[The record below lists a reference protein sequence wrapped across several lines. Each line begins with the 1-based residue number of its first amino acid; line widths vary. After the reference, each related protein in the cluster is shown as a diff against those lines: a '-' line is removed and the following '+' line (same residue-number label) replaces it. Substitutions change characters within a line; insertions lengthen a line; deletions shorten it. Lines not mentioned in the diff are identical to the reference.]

1 MTGAQVYD
9 MVFVAERASTL
20 SRKERNMTSTIKGM
34 MVLAAVTVLAGCGG
48 KQALMPKET
57 PAWVVKGSG
66 AFKDSG
72 DQVFYGV
79 GAVTGMNNKPLAVT
93 TAENRARA
101 EVAKVFETYS
111 ASLMKDYA
119 ASTTGGAA
127 ITADNP
133 TSEEQHVEQTIKTF
147 SAVTLSGVKI
157 VDRWDDPNDGTIYSL
172 ARLDLKD
179 FEDQVKKMKE
189 LNANVKAYVKENAER
204 AFDDLS
210 AEEDRRR

>member
-1 MTGAQVYD
+1 
-9 MVFVAERASTL
+9 
-20 SRKERNMTSTIKGM
+20 MTSAIKAM
-34 MVLAAVTVLAGCGG
+34 MVLAAVAVLTGCGG

-57 PAWVVKGSG
+57 PPWVVKGSG
-66 AFKDSG
+66 AFKDAG

-79 GAVTGMNNKPLAVT
+79 GAVTGMHNKPLAVT

-101 EVAKVFETYS
+101 EVAKVFQTYS

-179 FEDQVKKMKE
+179 FEDQVKKMQE

-210 AEEDRRR
+210 AEEDRHR

>member
-1 MTGAQVYD
+1 MSKTQLMNALVVGI
-9 MVFVAERASTL
+9 
-20 SRKERNMTSTIKGM
+20 TI
-34 MVLAAVTVLAGCGG
+34 AALAGCGG

-57 PAWVVKGSG
+57 PAWVIKGSG

-72 DQVFYGV
+72 ENVFYGV

-101 EVAKVFETYS
+101 EVAKVFQTYS

-127 ITADNP
+127 VTADNP

-147 SAVTLSGVKI
+147 SATTLAGVMI
-157 VDRWDDPNDGTIYSL
+157 VDRWEDPNNATIYSL
-172 ARLDLKD
+172 ARLDLKA
-179 FEDQVKKMKE
+179 FEDQVKKMQE
-189 LNANVKAYVKENAER
+189 LNANVKAYVKENAEK
-204 AFDDLS
+204 AFDDLK
-210 AEEDRRR
+210 AEEDRQR

>member
-1 MTGAQVYD
+1 MSNTNVMT
-9 MVFVAERASTL
+9 R
-20 SRKERNMTSTIKGM
+20 
-34 MVLAAVTVLAGCGG
+34 VLVVLVVGVLAGCGG

-72 DQVFYGV
+72 DNVFYGV
-79 GAVTGMNNKPLAVT
+79 GAVTGINNKPLAVT

-127 ITADNP
+127 ITSETP

-147 SAVTLSGVKI
+147 SAVTLSGVMI
-157 VDRWDDPNDGTIYSL
+157 VDRWEDPNNATIYSL
-172 ARLDLKD
+172 ARLDLKK
-179 FEDQVKKMKE
+179 FEDQVKKMQE
-189 LNANVKAYVKENAER
+189 LNANVKAYVKENAEK
-204 AFDDLS
+204 AFDDL
-210 AEEDRRR
+210 ATEEDRHR